1 MTAPAAQEPLE
12 RILDLNVGGVH
23 YTVSRDTLLRLP
35 NTMLEA
41 MFSGR
46 HQQQKHEGRYFID
59 RWVPR
64 SPTEPAGPC
73 LF

>member
-1 MTAPAAQEPLE
+1 METPQE
-12 RILDLNVGGVH
+12 RIIELNVGGVF

-46 HQQQKHEGRYFID
+46 HQQQKHDGRYFID
-59 RWVPR
+59 RLRVSHR
-64 SPTEPAGPC
+64 FSAFLTSP
-73 LF
+73 

>member
-1 MTAPAAQEPLE
+1 MDPQQQME
-12 RILDLNVGGVH
+12 RILDLNVGGVL

-59 RWVPR
+59 RYAVRTRAVVPVACR
-64 SPTEPAGPC
+64 F
-73 LF
+73 L